1 MAKITDIDVQELRQF
16 FEEGLSQAQGADKR
30 QKMRMRRKIRD
41 EVFNLL
47 TWEKPTPSGIMNRWE
62 ERLHDVFKVM
72 PYTFKDELFKMLVDK
87 MQHPLKMRQSDK
99 QGSLKPFNPFK

>member
-1 MAKITDIDVQELRQF
+1 MAKISDIDVQEIRQF
-16 FEEGLSQAQGADKR
+16 FEDGLNQAQRADKR

-62 ERLHDVFKVM
+62 ERLQEVFKVM
-72 PYTFKDELFKMLVDK
+72 PYSFKDELFRMLVDK
-87 MQHPLKMRQSDK
+87 MQHPLRMA
-99 QGSLKPFNPFK
+99 KPN